1 MEKQEDILKRVKLLM
16 GYDMSM
22 TLNENLIFLEQRT
35 PTPTQLPKPNIVV
48 PTLPSDKT
56 QTTFFNPTTGRYQQ
70 SNPVKPSD
78 YGLKEFPKVEVHP
91 GVFELVV
98 DDLEKSAKLGKQF
111 YIDLKKGDLRKAFRD
126 ARDFFID
133 TYAGAFADIFVSVA
147 GVEVGGPIIMESL
160 EVAFLVNDYFYY
172 IESKKSRP
180 TKNNPLSSMEN
191 FQTEFSENIDFQR
204 LIVDIAVIA
213 TRGLIRGAG
222 KVLNWLKSGGVKAL
236 SKISDLMTKV
246 NLVLPKLG
254 KIGKFLSERLSTF
267 TLWFDD
273 FSTKLNN
280 IFSKKS
286 TTQTPKNSVVSKIKT
301 SYQDLLKL
309 FKGNKDIVDLYVKKI
324 QNIPTRVPKATI
336 QGTIAYFIGIGLTET
351 IERFIASS
359 HKEEPQEII
368 NNFVDDKQKNK
379 QEIEK
384 NTLNSIKND
393 NPWVGNQK
401 ILRVDGKELFEIG
414 GKLYVYYKY
423 SPAELKSI
431 DIAYFKLVEKKIK
444 K

>member
-1 MEKQEDILKRVKLLM
+1 
-16 GYDMSM
+16 MSM
-22 TLNENLIFLEQRT
+22 TLNENLIVLEQKT

-56 QTTFFNPTTGRYQQ
+56 QTTVFNPTTGRYQQ

-91 GVFELVV
+91 GVFELVI

-111 YIDLKKGDLRKAFRD
+111 YVDFSKGDLRKAFRD
-126 ARDFFID
+126 VRDFFID

-160 EVAFLVNDYFYY
+160 EVSFLVNDYFIYM
-172 IESKKSRP
+172 ENKKSKP
-180 TKNNPLSSMEN
+180 TKNDPFSSWDN
-191 FQTEFSENIDFQR
+191 FKLEFNTNIDFQR
-204 LIVDIAVIA
+204 VLVDLMVIA

-222 KVLNWLKSGGVKAL
+222 KLLTWLKSGGVKLL
-236 SKISDLMTKV
+236 SRISDLITKV
-246 NLVLPKLG
+246 TLSLPKLG

-273 FSTKLNN
+273 ITTKLNKMISN
-280 IFSKKS
+280 SEK
-286 TTQTPKNSVVSKIKT
+286 TQTPKKSVVSKVKT
-301 SYQDLLKL
+301 TYQDLLKL
-309 FKGNKDIVDLYVKKI
+309 FKGNKNIVDLYIKKL
-324 QNIPTRVPKATI
+324 QNIPTKVPKATI

-359 HKEEPQEII
+359 HEKEAQETID
-368 NNFVDDKQKNK
+368 NLVEDKEKNK

-384 NTLNSIKND
+384 TTLESIKID

-401 ILRVDGKELFEIG
+401 VLRVDGKELFEIG

-423 SPAELKSI
+423 SPAELQSI
-431 DIAYFKLVEKKIK
+431 EIAYFRLVEKK
-444 K
+444 